1 MDGVYRDRKIR
12 SPLLNFLYLFHSFA
26 NSLIKRD
33 VKKIRTYSKS
43 KHFKVSISIF
53 RFPIILR
60 SSFTNFTFINPE
72 LRKWLNYKFRV
83 LLLSNKKCSNNFHA
97 ISTVATST
105 RNRNCR
111 WSSLFIHTKTS
122 YKGQPLPFLP
132 ISQIRTPSVHRCF
145 LMVDQIISL
154 SLSLS
159 LTTRLRANYTG
170 ERKRRDGREDERLR
184 RTAKTRCQAT
194 HVTVSIAHYLRSIE
208 QTATLLPLVSRLHA
222 HRPPPPRA

>member
-1 MDGVYRDRKIR
+1 MLEQFSCNLD
-12 SPLLNFLYLFHSFA
+12 S
-26 NSLIKRD
+26 
-33 VKKIRTYSKS
+33 
-43 KHFKVSISIF
+43 
-53 RFPIILR
+53 
-60 SSFTNFTFINPE
+60 
-72 LRKWLNYKFRV
+72 
-83 LLLSNKKCSNNFHA
+83 
-97 ISTVATST
+97 ST

-184 RTAKTRCQAT
+184 RTAKTRYQAT

-222 HRPPPPRA
+222 HRPPPPRAWTRRTCRPVLLSRLCSETMNKRREERSPARSTFLNRKRCINIIVLSLLPA